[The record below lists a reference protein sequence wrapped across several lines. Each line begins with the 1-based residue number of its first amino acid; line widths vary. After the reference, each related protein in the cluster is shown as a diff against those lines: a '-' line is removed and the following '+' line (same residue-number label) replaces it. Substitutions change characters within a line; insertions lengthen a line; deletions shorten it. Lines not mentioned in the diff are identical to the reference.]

1 MGKFFCTQN
10 WRKILKM
17 KENKSL
23 IKAIVSGV
31 QRESFVLL
39 CEQQE
44 IQAKLRGVFYK
55 ENRVFPV
62 VGDKVLISLNES
74 GASMIERVL
83 DRKSEF
89 SRTDFSGHEAKY
101 VKSIKEQVLAA
112 NFDYVFI
119 VDSLNKNFNLN
130 RITRYVGI
138 TLKSGAKPVV
148 VLTKADLCD
157 DVQCYI
163 NQVKSITESLEV
175 CAISAITGMGMDQL
189 EPYLK
194 YGITIVLLGSSGVGK
209 STLVNA
215 IVGEDKMKVSEIR
228 ENDAKGRHTTTHRQ
242 LITLPSG
249 ASIID
254 TPGIRELG
262 LWDASEGIDDTF
274 SDITQVIKKC
284 KFRNCTH
291 VTEPG
296 CAVKKAIENM
306 DISEERWKLY
316 CQLKEENKWGKNKA
330 VVSKNSKRG
339 EGKTSC

>member
-1 MGKFFCTQN
+1 MS
-10 WRKILKM
+10 
-17 KENKSL
+17 E
-23 IKAIVSGV
+23 V

-62 VGDKVLISLNES
+62 VGDKVLFSLNKS
-74 GASMIERVL
+74 GVSRIEKVL

-89 SRTDFSGHEAKY
+89 SRTDFSGHVEKY
-101 VKSIKEQVLAA
+101 VKSIKEQVLAV

-119 VDSLNKNFNLN
+119 VESLNKNFNLN
-130 RITRYVGI
+130 RITRYVSI

-157 DVQCYI
+157 NVQCYI
-163 NQVKSITESLEV
+163 NEVRSITENLEV
-175 CAISAITGMGMDQL
+175 CVISAKTGIGMEQL
-189 EPYLK
+189 EWYLQC
-194 YGITIVLLGSSGVGK
+194 GITIVLLGSSGVGK

-215 IVGEDKMKVSEIR
+215 IAGEEKMKVSEIR
-228 ENDAKGRHTTTHRQ
+228 EHDAKGRHTTTHRQ
-242 LITLPSG
+242 LIRLPSG
-249 ASIID
+249 VFIID

-274 SDITQVIKKC
+274 TDIIQVIKKC
-284 KFRNCTH
+284 KYRNCTH

-306 DISEERWKLY
+306 DISKDRWKLY
-316 CQLKEENKWGKNKA
+316 CQLKEEDKWGKNKA

-339 EGKTSC
+339 GGKTSC

>member
-1 MGKFFCTQN
+1 
-10 WRKILKM
+10 M
-17 KENKSL
+17 KREATSIFNHLTNIESQL
-23 IKAIVSGV
+23 QAIVSEV

-62 VGDKVLISLNES
+62 VGDKVLFSLNKS
-74 GASMIERVL
+74 GVSRIEKVL

-89 SRTDFSGHEAKY
+89 SRTDFSGHVEKY
-101 VKSIKEQVLAA
+101 VKSIKEQVLAV

-119 VDSLNKNFNLN
+119 VESLNKNFNLN
-130 RITRYVGI
+130 RITRYVSI

-157 DVQCYI
+157 NVQCYI
-163 NQVKSITESLEV
+163 NEVRSITENLEV
-175 CAISAITGMGMDQL
+175 CVISAKTGIGMEQL
-189 EPYLK
+189 EWYLQC
-194 YGITIVLLGSSGVGK
+194 GITIVLLGSSGVGK

-215 IVGEDKMKVSEIR
+215 IAGEEKMKVSEIR
-228 ENDAKGRHTTTHRQ
+228 EHDAKGRHTTTHRQ
-242 LITLPSG
+242 LIRLPSG
-249 ASIID
+249 VFIID

-274 SDITQVIKKC
+274 TDIIQVIKKC
-284 KFRNCTH
+284 KYRNCTH

-306 DISEERWKLY
+306 DISKDRWKLY
-316 CQLKEENKWGKNKA
+316 CQLKEEDKWGKNKA

-339 EGKTSC
+339 GGKTSC